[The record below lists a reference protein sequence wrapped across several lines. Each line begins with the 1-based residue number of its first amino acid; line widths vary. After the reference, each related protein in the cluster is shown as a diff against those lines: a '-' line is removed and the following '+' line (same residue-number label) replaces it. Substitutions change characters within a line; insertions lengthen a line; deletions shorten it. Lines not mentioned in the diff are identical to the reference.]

1 MREKRPR
8 VLDYHLDNNLPLN
21 LGLGFAINFHTSK
34 QINTLQ
40 MYNSLSLLPAGFLCM
55 QYSKLA
61 VYFYI
66 LCLCVLFLNDSF

>member
-1 MREKRPR
+1 
-8 VLDYHLDNNLPLN
+8 LDNNLPLN
-21 LGLGFAINFHTSK
+21 LGLSFAINFHTSK

-40 MYNSLSLLPAGFLCM
+40 MYNSLTLPARFLCM

-66 LCLCVLFLNDSF
+66 LCLCVLFFNDSF